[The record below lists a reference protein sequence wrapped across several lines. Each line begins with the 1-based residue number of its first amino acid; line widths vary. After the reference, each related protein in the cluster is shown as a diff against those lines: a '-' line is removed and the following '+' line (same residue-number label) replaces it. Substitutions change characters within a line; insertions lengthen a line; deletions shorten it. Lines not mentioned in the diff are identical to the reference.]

1 VDGSPGETLND
12 SGHITIGLGVDAG
25 GTYTDAVLFDLRG
38 NRTLCKAKS
47 LTTRRDFTVGIGKA
61 LEQLDRTLLRSTG
74 LVSLSTT
81 LATNAIVENEGQ
93 KVGLLLMPPFGLDID
108 HNIPYRPKTVV
119 RGQLDITGREI
130 VPVQEDEI
138 RSVAR
143 RMVEHHAVTAFAV
156 SGFAGAINPDHELR
170 VKRGIEEETGLF
182 VTCGHELSDTLDFQ
196 TRAVTA
202 VLNAKIIPRIAG
214 LLLDLEEV
222 LRRHGVDA
230 PVFVVKGDGTLM
242 SAEMAKR
249 RPVETIL
256 SGPAASVAGAR
267 HLTGVDDAL
276 VMDMGGT
283 TTDTAAL
290 VSGRVRL
297 NAAGSNVG
305 GRRTHV
311 QALDLRTVGL
321 GGDSL
326 VLYERNRFTIGPG
339 RVAPISWLGRHW
351 PGTGAALDYLTLRL
365 QRFGVSTGK
374 MPILV
379 ATGDAGSLPLTPAE
393 EEVLRLL
400 EQRPRSIEEMLH
412 INGAAT
418 EASLQLQRL
427 EGRGVVQRCGLTLTD
442 LLHIDGC
449 YTEWDVETARRY
461 AGFYASQCRR
471 SVDEMAAH
479 VLELGTRRLSLE
491 LLKRSL
497 DDDTDSDAMEHCAV
511 CRTLVRHL
519 LEEQHPDYEVAVTL
533 RHPVIGIGAPVRYFL
548 PRAAVPLKA
557 RAVIPEH
564 ADVANA
570 IGAITSHVHVRKGL
584 RIVPG
589 DDGDFIVEG
598 VSGFH
603 RFRNIDDADRFVRRT
618 LAAIVQRKAGEAG
631 TDGGSL
637 TFETRDSRPLAATG
651 EEVFL
656 ERTISASLEGRPDA
670 GADRVGGGKAGRLP
684 RPGESA

>member
-1 VDGSPGETLND
+1 MGGSPGETLND

-25 GTYTDAVLFDLRG
+25 GTYTDAVLFDLQG

-47 LTTRRDFTVGIGKA
+47 LTTRRDFTVGIGRA
-61 LEQLDRTLLRSTG
+61 LGQLDRALLRSAG

-93 KVGLLLMPPFGLDID
+93 KVGLLVMPPFGLDID
-108 HNIPYRPKTVV
+108 QNIPYRPKSVV
-119 RGQLDITGREI
+119 RGQLDITGREL
-130 VPVQEDEI
+130 VPVHADEV

-143 RMVEHHAVTAFAV
+143 RMVAHHAVTAFAV

-222 LRRHGVDA
+222 LRRYEVDA

-267 HLTGVDDAL
+267 YLTGMDDAL
-276 VMDMGGT
+276 VVDMGGT

-311 QALDLRTVGL
+311 QALDVRTVGL

-326 VLYERNRFTIGPG
+326 ILYERNQFAIGPG
-339 RVAPISWLGRHW
+339 RVAPVAWLGRHW
-351 PGTGAALDYLTLRL
+351 PGTEAALEYLTLRL
-365 QRFGVSTGK
+365 RRFGVSTGK

-379 ATGDAGSLPLTPAE
+379 ATGDAGSLPLTPLE
-393 EEVLRLL
+393 EKVLRLL
-400 EQRPRSIEEMLH
+400 EPRPRSIEELLH

-418 EASLQLQRL
+418 EASLELQRL

-442 LLHIDGC
+442 LLHIDGR
-449 YTEWDVETARRY
+449 YTEWDAETARRY
-461 AGFYASQCRR
+461 AGFYAALCRR

-479 VLELGTRRLSLE
+479 ILELGTRRLSLE

-497 DDDTDSDAMEHCAV
+497 DDDTDPDAMEHCAV

-519 LEEQHPDYEVAVTL
+519 LEEPHPDYEVAVTL
-533 RHPVIGIGAPVRYFL
+533 RHPVIGIGAPIRYFL
-548 PRAAVPLKA
+548 PRAVIPLKA

-570 IGAITSHVHVRKGL
+570 IGAITSHVHIRKGL

-603 RFRNIDDADRFVRRT
+603 RFGNIDDADRFVRQELT
-618 LAAIVQRKAGEAG
+618 AIVHRKAGEAG
-631 TDGGSL
+631 TNGGSL
-637 TFETRDSRPLAATG
+637 TFETRDSRPLSASG

-656 ERTISASLEGRPDA
+656 ERTISASLEGRPDT
-670 GADRVGGGKAGRLP
+670 GGGRGGGANTGRLP
-684 RPGESA
+684 RPGEPA